1 MKRTLISFAV
11 LGTILGAV
19 SAQAGGFDRSGQD
32 TSIILKEGSL
42 LEVTSVS
49 VKPKVTGTYGLAV
62 MGGAITDVAPDYSFT
77 TLAFRTDISDDMALA
92 IIQDEPFGAEVNW
105 TSPSVASASGI
116 PAYALASYNGV
127 KAKIKSSAITAL
139 VSYDAVDNITVYG
152 GLKSQS
158 LSATASNPL
167 VSTYTIAS
175 NTDSS
180 MGYVMGAAF
189 EKPEIAMR
197 VAFTYHSKIGHDLSI
212 VESFVSG
219 STTVTAPAKNMS
231 FDTPEAF
238 NLDFQTGIAANTLLF
253 GTIRQVKWKQFNLRP
268 TVYNQLTTPG
278 VLTGATVTATSGKA
292 LKEFTSNATTY
303 SIGLGRKFTDQWS
316 GAVTYG
322 TEAAEGVEGGPLGP
336 TDGFS
341 KMGVGVTY
349 TGEKATVTLG
359 VQQVNIGDI
368 SLASGDTL
376 KAEMSGNTSLVT
388 AVKVGYKF

>member
-32 TSIILKEGSL
+32 TSIILKDGNL
-42 LEVTSVS
+42 LEITSVS
-49 VKPKVTGTYGLAV
+49 VSPKVKGTYGSAV
-62 MGGAITDVAPDYSFT
+62 MGGPITDVAPDYSFT

-127 KAKIKSSAITAL
+127 KAQIKSSATTAL
-139 VSYDAVDNITVYG
+139 VSYDAADNITVYG

-158 LSATASNPL
+158 MSASASNPL
-167 VSTYTIAS
+167 VATYTIAS

-180 MGYVMGAAF
+180 IGYVMGAAF

-197 VAFTYHSKIGHDLSI
+197 VAFTYHSKVSHDVTITETSLLT
-212 VESFVSG
+212 G
-219 STTVTAPAKNMS
+219 SDSSTLS
-231 FDTPEAF
+231 FDTPEAY
-238 NLDFQTGIAANTLLF
+238 NLDFQTGIAADTLLF
-253 GTIRQVKWKQFNLRP
+253 GTIRQVKWTQFLLEPEQYSSSSLANKP
-268 TVYNQLTTPG
+268 
-278 VLTGATVTATSGKA
+278 
-292 LKEFTSNATTY
+292 LKNFTSNATTY

-349 TGEKATVTLG
+349 SGEKATVTLG
-359 VQQVNIGDI
+359 LQQVNIGDI

>member
-49 VKPKVTGTYGLAV
+49 VKPKVTGTYGSAV

-139 VSYDAVDNITVYG
+139 VSYDAADNITVYG

-158 LSATASNPL
+158 MSASASNPL
-167 VSTYTIAS
+167 VANYTIAS

-180 MGYVMGAAF
+180 IGYVMGAAF

-197 VAFTYHSKIGHDLSI
+197 VAFTYHSKVSHDVTVKETSLLPDSDP
-212 VESFVSG
+212 
-219 STTVTAPAKNMS
+219 STLS
-231 FDTPEAF
+231 FDTPEAY
-238 NLDFQTGIAANTLLF
+238 NLDFQTGIAADTLLF
-253 GTIRQVKWKQFNLRP
+253 GTIRQVKWTQFLLEPEQYSSSSLANKP
-268 TVYNQLTTPG
+268 
-278 VLTGATVTATSGKA
+278 

>member
-32 TSIILKEGSL
+32 TSIILKEGGL

-49 VKPKVTGTYGLAV
+49 VSPDVTGVYAATVA
-62 MGGAITDVAPDYSFT
+62 GGAITDVAPDYSFT

-92 IIQDEPFGAEVNW
+92 IIQDEPFGAEVDW
-105 TSPSVASASGI
+105 TSASG
-116 PAYALASYNGV
+116 AGAAASYKGIE
-127 KAKIKSSAITAL
+127 ALIKSSAITAL
-139 VSYDAVDNITVYG
+139 VSYDAADNITVYG

-158 LSATASNPL
+158 MSASASNPL
-167 VSTYTIAS
+167 VANYTIAS

-180 MGYVMGAAF
+180 IGYVMGAAF

-197 VAFTYHSKIGHDLSI
+197 VAFTYHSKVSHDVTITETSLLPDSDP
-212 VESFVSG
+212 
-219 STTVTAPAKNMS
+219 STLS
-231 FDTPEAF
+231 FDTPEAY
-238 NLDFQTGIAANTLLF
+238 NLDFQTGIAADTLLF
-253 GTIRQVKWKQFNLRP
+253 GTIRQVKWTQFLLEPEQYSSSSLANKP
-268 TVYNQLTTPG
+268 
-278 VLTGATVTATSGKA
+278 

-303 SIGLGRKFTDQWS
+303 SIGLGRKFTDHWS

-322 TEAAEGVEGGPLGP
+322 TEAAEGVDGGPLGP

-341 KMGVGVTY
+341 KMGLGVTY

-368 SLASGDTL
+368 SLSSNAAL
-376 KAEMSGNTSLVT
+376 KAEMTGNTSLVT